1 MYKRQ
6 SLTTNIYDYCES
18 QYAHWV
24 VDGGIDSEWD
34 AYLEQLDA
42 MGLQELIE
50 IQKDA
55 YAAYQESLQ

>member
-1 MYKRQ
+1 M
-6 SLTTNIYDYCES
+6 
-18 QYAHWV
+18 
-24 VDGGIDSEWD
+24 DGGIDSEWD